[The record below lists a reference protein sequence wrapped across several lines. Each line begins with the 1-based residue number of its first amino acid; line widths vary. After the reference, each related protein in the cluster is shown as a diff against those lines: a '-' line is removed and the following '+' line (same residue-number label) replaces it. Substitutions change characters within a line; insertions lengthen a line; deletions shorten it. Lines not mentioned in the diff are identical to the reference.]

1 MKTDT
6 AIKLKKAEEDALE
19 KMVKVG
25 LFPDKDEAARAA
37 IIKYA
42 SDLGILS
49 QEMLWNKIGKY
60 KRRKVTPKQLMK
72 DLEMVENETFMPII
86 RHKGA

>member
-1 MKTDT
+1 MKTVT
-6 AIKLKKAEEDALE
+6 AIKLEKAEKDALE

-25 LFPDKDEAARAA
+25 LFPSKDEAARAA

-49 QEMLWNKIGKY
+49 PEMLWNKIGKY
-60 KRRKVTPKQLMK
+60 KRRKVTPRQLMNE
-72 DLEMVENETFMPII
+72 LRMIENET
-86 RHKGA
+86 

>member
-6 AIKLKKAEEDALE
+6 AIKLEKAEEDALE

-25 LFPDKDEAARAA
+25 LFRSKDEAARAA

-49 QEMLWNKIGKY
+49 PEMLWNKTGKY
-60 KRRKVTPKQLMK
+60 KRRKVTPKQLMNE
-72 DLEMVENETFMPII
+72 LRMIENET
-86 RHKGA
+86 